1 MYIRGR
7 VRCKGTVDLVWGPI
21 FGGLERFKDKEHVRK
36 AYEAHLAE
44 VKRVVPPGQLLVWN
58 PMDGWGPLCAFL
70 GKEPPADGAPF
81 PWVNEASEFR
91 KKIKGLE
98 VLQRE
103 LEVATWVQWGLV
115 AAAAGV
121 VVALVARSRS
131 LSRAGGTGCC
141 TALRIQLQSS
151 RAQLLRG
158 TPKVAAS
165 AAAGEL
171 GAPDDGRATLAEFL
185 NAKLD
190 TKFSEQNAKLD
201 AKFSD
206 QDAKLDAKLDA
217 KFSDQDAKLDAKL
230 DAKFKSVLPQRSEAD
245 LDAAVAA
252 LLDWLAEEDRGF
264 LAVVVAEIQQQIAL
278 LQRAGPEQVEG
289 GLAQVRTCNSRVL
302 DLDSDL

>member
-1 MYIRGR
+1 MARGAGLYAT
-7 VRCKGTVDLVWGPI
+7 KGHYLYTPPLV
-21 FGGLERFKDKEHVRK
+21 
-36 AYEAHLAE
+36 
-44 VKRVVPPGQLLVWN
+44 
-58 PMDGWGPLCAFL
+58 
-70 GKEPPADGAPF
+70 
-81 PWVNEASEFR
+81 
-91 KKIKGLE
+91 
-98 VLQRE
+98 
-103 LEVATWVQWGLV
+103 
-115 AAAAGV
+115 
-121 VVALVARSRS
+121 
-131 LSRAGGTGCC
+131 LSNITLSPNGCC

-217 KFSDQDAKLDAKL
+217 N
-230 DAKFKSVLPQRSEAD
+230 EAD

-289 GLAQVRTCNSRVL
+289 GLAQLQKLEAARSELLKRLPVRWAHKVSSVGSAPQPQPLHVCATSA
-302 DLDSDL
+302 